1 MMRKTSSKKTTNK
14 SHTIKL
20 KKDDYEIT
28 ITETPTK
35 KTTSRRKAAKNS
47 VKRKSVKKK
56 SVKKASKKKPT
67 EVHYHSTKEIKVEK
81 ALIENFIGLQK
92 VMVNLSSRFDELS
105 TQISRLLNLFEVS
118 AKAMAKKEFE
128 RSQDPD
134 LKKVLDR
141 LDNLSRQA
149 GLIGHGL
156 ALIHE
161 VNEEKHERTAL
172 SQTHFEP
179 QHSSV
184 NPQLRNPNFK
194 PSPRPQSQSQ
204 GSMEMQPSIMKPSS
218 APVSVHTPKRAQKTS
233 QAQTKEVDENEIHE
247 ENV

>member
-1 MMRKTSSKKTTNK
+1 MVKKASSKKEKVKKVVKRKTSK
-14 SHTIKL
+14 
-20 KKDDYEIT
+20 
-28 ITETPTK
+28 
-35 KTTSRRKAAKNS
+35 
-47 VKRKSVKKK
+47 VKRV
-56 SVKKASKKKPT
+56 VKKASKKKPT

-161 VNEEKHERTAL
+161 VNEEKHGRTAL

-179 QHSSV
+179 RPSPP

-194 PSPRPQSQSQ
+194 PASRLQGQGQSQ

-218 APVSVHTPKRAQKTS
+218 APVSVHTPKRVPKKS
-233 QAQTKEVDENEIHE
+233 QTKEVDENEIHE

>member
-1 MMRKTSSKKTTNK
+1 MVKKTSSKKTASK
-14 SHTIKL
+14 SHTVKL

-28 ITETPTK
+28 ITETPTTRK
-35 KTTSRRKAAKNS
+35 KPMKKAK
-47 VKRKSVKKK
+47 KRVKKK
-56 SVKKASKKKPT
+56 TSKVKRVVKKASKKKPT

-172 SQTHFEP
+172 SQTRFEP
-179 QHSSV
+179 RPSPP

-194 PSPRPQSQSQ
+194 PSPRPQGQNQ
-204 GSMEMQPSIMKPSS
+204 RSMEMQPSIMKPSS
-218 APVSVHTPKRAQKTS
+218 EPVSVHTPKRVPKAS
-233 QAQTKEVDENEIHE
+233 QTKEVDEDEIHE
-247 ENV
+247 EHV